1 MGYACHVRL
10 ARRED
15 PLRRT
20 LDLEEAYRMA
30 GVARSSAYAEVAAR
44 GTFMG
49 IPIIRYS
56 RRILVPRRALERK
69 LDGLSGPETA
79 GDDAGAR
86 GG

>member
-1 MGYACHVRL
+1 MGDACHVRL

-49 IPIIRYS
+49 VTVIRYGK
-56 RRILVPRRALERK
+56 RILIPRRAFERL
-69 LDGLSGPETA
+69 LDGLASPEA
-79 GDDAGAR
+79 PADDGGAR
-86 GG
+86 VR